1 MDGLININGD
11 NVQVLEILFL
21 TTIITL
27 LPSLLVMMTSFTR
40 YVISLSF
47 LRTAMGT
54 QQTPPNLVLVGIALW
69 GVGMGAQESI
79 LKAAVSSMV
88 PKASRATGYCVFE
101 CAFGVFWFLGSWL
114 LVVLYDVSIPAM
126 IAVSVAAQ
134 LAAIPLYIASSR
146 RIKANP

>member
-54 QQTPPNLVLVGIALW
+54 Q
-69 GVGMGAQESI
+69 
-79 LKAAVSSMV
+79 
-88 PKASRATGYCVFE
+88 
-101 CAFGVFWFLGSWL
+101 
-114 LVVLYDVSIPAM
+114 
-126 IAVSVAAQ
+126 
-134 LAAIPLYIASSR
+134 
-146 RIKANP
+146 